1 MLGIP
6 SEGEGVLRMSLWV
19 LTMPCLQWRRTIRR
33 LSKVSVGEVGL
44 FGLDLV
50 DGVIPV
56 RDEEEGDCPSMIVI
70 SHFSTDFSVFLCL
83 NTDKSAYISH

>member
-1 MLGIP
+1 M
-6 SEGEGVLRMSLWV
+6 
-19 LTMPCLQWRRTIRR
+19 
-33 LSKVSVGEVGL
+33 SVGEVGL

-70 SHFSTDFSVFLCL
+70 SHFSTDFSVFLCR